1 MAEMK
6 NIWRLIVAGTLFFP
20 AWGCSRNESAS
31 CKNTNDIEIVAE
43 YGNLQSSE
51 SEISGS
57 IYNKSLEKDYK
68 NVQLRVDFYDRSG
81 KSISSQV
88 LRVDQKVGAGEAQ
101 DFEVSFN
108 PPLGAE
114 QAKWSVLCASE
125 A

>member
-1 MAEMK
+1 MK
-6 NIWRLIVAGTLFFP
+6 NIWRLIVAGILFFP